1 MEDIERSPES
11 MSAGLSSVLLQNI
24 CTVSTKTLN
33 LVVKYVFLNI
43 VKDLESNEIPK
54 VRRVAYLTVLT
65 TLLTAISDAKLSKEF
80 LQQFTHINE
89 LKNIICDHL
98 EIST

>member
-1 MEDIERSPES
+1 
-11 MSAGLSSVLLQNI
+11 
-24 CTVSTKTLN
+24 
-33 LVVKYVFLNI
+33 
-43 VKDLESNEIPK
+43 
-54 VRRVAYLTVLT
+54 VAYLTVLT

-98 EIST
+98 DIST